1 MLSAM
6 GSRGP
11 YAYTVDEEATGSLV
25 QATQQDCH
33 WGFKPGWLPPKL
45 VSVHGGKGSRSSGL
59 SFSTCE
65 VKRWK
70 SLISKLLP
78 VVTF

>member
-1 MLSAM
+1 M

-59 SFSTCE
+59 VIDLAARGRANPE
-65 VKRWK
+65 MV
-70 SLISKLLP
+70 
-78 VVTF
+78 